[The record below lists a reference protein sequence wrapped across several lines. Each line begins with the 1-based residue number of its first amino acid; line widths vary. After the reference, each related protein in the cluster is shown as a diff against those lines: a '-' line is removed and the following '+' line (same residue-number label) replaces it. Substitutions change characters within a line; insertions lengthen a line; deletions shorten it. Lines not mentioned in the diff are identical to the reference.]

1 MSLLNPKKRNA
12 FLWLMSYNSKM
23 QWMANQ
29 EAVLPSLPKRKG
41 ILKTNSTDQ
50 AQHIFNQRRH
60 CWSVFSLCSSV
71 FFCSYRGSSCHLY
84 LCIFIKYDEIWCL
97 HMSDVFSVHLKLLLL
112 SSQYFLYWP
121 VLFHPV
127 LAKTCATS
135 LWNDSG
141 YLVSWWT
148 SCIVCCT

>member
-1 MSLLNPKKRNA
+1 MLFYDWWVIIAKCSEWQIKKQCSLLYQKGREY
-12 FLWLMSYNSKM
+12 WR
-23 QWMANQ
+23 QT
-29 EAVLPSLPKRKG
+29 VLIKLSISLTRG
-41 ILKTNSTDQ
+41 DI
-50 AQHIFNQRRH
+50 AG
-60 CWSVFSLCSSV
+60 VFSLCSSV
-71 FFCSYRGSSCHLY
+71 FFCSYRGSSCHSD

-127 LAKTCATS
+127 LAKTCVTS

-141 YLVSWWT
+141 CSVSWWI
-148 SCIVCCT
+148 SCIVGCT